1 MACQCMHFFSCSAPA
16 AAALQDRATGYKIY
30 ALPGRLASLLGG
42 GSLMPSAQ
50 PALFAKWCRVDR
62 THACCVHGLR
72 MTSCCLR
79 AKPAAAEPNSSV
91 LWTQTVQATYYQV
104 TVYR

>member
-1 MACQCMHFFSCSAPA
+1 MHFFSRSA
-16 AAALQDRATGYKIY
+16 AAAASLQDRATGYKIY
-30 ALPGRLASLLGG
+30 ALPGRLASLAGG

-50 PALFAKWCRVDR
+50 PGLFAKWCRVDG
-62 THACCVHGLR
+62 THAHWVHDLH
-72 MTSCCLR
+72 MPSCCLR
-79 AKPAAAEPNSSV
+79 AEPAAAEPNSSV